1 MRIYEYGEPNAK
13 NVLLQPVGD
22 HDLPAIENEIRE
34 IKRLTAQPFRL
45 IAVKVE
51 RWNDDLSPWC
61 APQFSVMRTSETV
74 LRHCSAKSC
83 AV

>member
-1 MRIYEYGEPNAK
+1 MNTASRMRK

-51 RWNDDLSPWC
+51 RWNDDLSPVVC
-61 APQFSVMRTSETV
+61 TGSFRS
-74 LRHCSAKSC
+74 
-83 AV
+83 

>member
-1 MRIYEYGEPNAK
+1 MRIVNHCKFDGAVHFVVKSVRKCIEEGDCMRIYEYGEPNAK

-34 IKRLTAQPFRL
+34 IKRMTAQPFRL

-51 RWNDDLSPWC
+51 R
-61 APQFSVMRTSETV
+61 
-74 LRHCSAKSC
+74 
-83 AV
+83 